1 MCWWSMSCQITFP
14 ISTMTVKEV
23 RNAKVRKVKHKIM
36 TLEDYYNIEDSI
48 CQLTRLRAY
57 QLADIF
63 GKYKLF

>member
-1 MCWWSMSCQITFP
+1 MMSIH
-14 ISTMTVKEV
+14 EV
-23 RNAKVRKVKHKIM
+23 RNAKVKKTKYKPM
-36 TLEDYYNIEDSI
+36 SLEDYYNIQDST

>member
-1 MCWWSMSCQITFP
+1 
-14 ISTMTVKEV
+14 MTVEEV
-23 RNAKVRKVKHKIM
+23 RNAKVKKVKRKTM
-36 TLEDYYNIEDSI
+36 TLEDYYTIEDSV